1 MRTINIDRIRIKADT
16 EEDDVLLHQIS
27 GQLIVNDSPAILA
40 ATGSQGYTEIQI
52 NNLPTADPQVS
63 GVLWQDS
70 GYLKISLG

>member
-1 MRTINIDRIRIKADT
+1 MPTINIDRIRIKANV
-16 EEDDVLLHQIS
+16 EEDDVLLHQVS
-27 GQLIVNDSPAILA
+27 GQLFVNDAPAIVA

-52 NNLPTADPQVS
+52 NNLPTTDPQAS